1 MGKDIENNKYM
12 TKWILSIIVSVFLIA
27 FTPQEATACEIEFEI
42 LKGEKEVYNVGDTL
56 IVKVVVKL
64 THRVCPVA
72 MKETKFKL
80 NGMKVIKS
88 TGWKK
93 LSENDYTRKLII
105 VITGK
110 KGKKVSINAIREC
123 EKDGGFGSMKLE
135 TVEVK

>member
-1 MGKDIENNKYM
+1 M
-12 TKWILSIIVSVFLIA
+12 TKWIILIILTGFL
-27 FTPQEATACEIEFEI
+27 FTFIPKEASACEIEFEI
-42 LKGEKEVYNVGDTL
+42 LKGKKDIYSAGDTI
-56 IVKVVVKL
+56 IVKVIVKL

-72 MKETKFKL
+72 MKQTKFKL

-135 TVEVK
+135 TIAVE